1 MNNVLINVME
11 AQGALFDAI
20 SQSNMGMK
28 QPGLFDSSASSF
40 QSTLNKEIKSTN
52 SSSEK
57 ANSSSK
63 TSSASTDNSEDKLK
77 TVKEK
82 QHEKSK
88 EEKISSKEERSSR
101 SDKKKEKSSSE
112 NDKTAADERD
122 EDKAV
127 SRATEETASAEQ
139 PKPVK
144 EKLPTEEAE
153 VSEESEDEELPVEM
167 AVLSAVSETAFMTEE
182 EIAAYWNSEADSSEY
197 TDPEAPSEVE
207 VPSESES
214 ALQENILSSFMK
226 KEKTAKSDST
236 AETRNAQSQVQQV
249 QAQDAAAQAAD
260 ELAESAS
267 TSASVKEDLFIKR
280 QDSKLAENGV
290 QLNTGADFKLNSMKV
305 EKLASEVDGTENP
318 QEVLKNLLG
327 RARAVSSRV
336 NTNTSDAGNTNQGN
350 QGNAFNL
357 KSEIQNFLSENSKES
372 GMSLSP
378 GVSKLAQ
385 QGFNGALDSVRSNGQ
400 SVSAG
405 VKADAMNAIGQTQD
419 ISSTRSFMSSTSAQQ
434 VAYSGGTSANAALV
448 GELIT
453 RMQTMLK
460 GSNLDSGSKL
470 SMDFESSSFGQV
482 NLSVQQK
489 GNTIAVNI
497 QLSSDSSK
505 DQLMQQRE
513 DLSNQ
518 LRMMG
523 YKEVALDIS
532 AGKDQRENQQG
543 KNKNS
548 HKGNEDIQNVKLSGD
563 DKADRATVATM
574 YS

>member
-57 ANSSSK
+57 TNSSSK

-88 EEKISSKEERSSR
+88 EEKISCKEENSSR

-112 NDKTAADERD
+112 KDKTAADERD

-144 EKLPTEEAE
+144 EKLPAEEAE

-167 AVLSAVSETAFMTEE
+167 AVLSVVPETPVMTEE
-182 EIAAYWNSEADSSEY
+182 QIAAYWNAEADSSEY

-207 VPSESES
+207 VPSESEP

-236 AETRNAQSQVQQV
+236 AETQNVQSQVQQV

-267 TSASVKEDLFIKR
+267 TFTSVKEDLFIKR

-305 EKLASEVDGTENP
+305 EKLAPEADGTENP

-357 KSEIQNFLSENSKES
+357 KSEIQNFLSQNSKES

-434 VAYSGGTSANAALV
+434 TAYTGGTSANAALV
-448 GELIT
+448 GELIN

-563 DKADRATVATM
+563 DKADKATVATM